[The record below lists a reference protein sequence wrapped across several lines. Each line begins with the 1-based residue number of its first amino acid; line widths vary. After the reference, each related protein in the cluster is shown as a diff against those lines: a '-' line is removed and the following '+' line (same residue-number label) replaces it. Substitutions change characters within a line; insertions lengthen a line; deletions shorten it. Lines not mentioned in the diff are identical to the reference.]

1 MKPGCGI
8 AAALL
13 ALFIMIDLLN
23 GPPHFVIGII
33 IGIPLYALSAVI
45 AFENPA
51 AALSIAAGGLGIG
64 LVLWRLCRRC

>member
-13 ALFIMIDLLN
+13 ALVIMIGLLN
-23 GPPHFVIGII
+23 EPPHFI
-33 IGIPLYALSAVI
+33 IGIPLYALFAVI

-51 AALSIAAGGLGIG
+51 AALSIAADGLGIG

>member
-23 GPPHFVIGII
+23 GPPHFI
-33 IGIPLYALSAVI
+33 IGIPLYALFAVI

-64 LVLWRLCRRC
+64 LVFWRLCRRC

>member
-13 ALFIMIDLLN
+13 ALVIVTDLLN
-23 GPPHFVIGII
+23 GPPHLA
-33 IGIPLYALSAVI
+33 IGIPLYALFAVI

-51 AALSIAAGGLGIG
+51 AALTLAAAGLGLG

>member
-1 MKPGCGI
+1 MKRRGCGI

-13 ALFIMIDLLN
+13 ALVIMIDLLN
-23 GPPHFVIGII
+23 GPPHFI
-33 IGIPLYALSAVI
+33 IGIPLYALFAVI